1 MGREAADFASDR
13 CGKIV
18 TLKGSFTLRTGSCD
32 HFAPMAHPTVFLAAS
47 ALAFASSCVSA
58 STVDESVGA
67 PLAGTVHRLS
77 PAEVEAVQNAA
88 ADRNINAPSLDD
100 RAVPDGRIHGEI
112 GFGIGTGGY
121 TSVFGTAFIPLG
133 DDGFAAL
140 SFERS
145 DFGRRRFRR

>member
-1 MGREAADFASDR
+1 MGREAIDFASDH

-18 TLKGSFTLRTGSCD
+18 TLTGSFTLRTGSCD
-32 HFAPMAHPTVFLAAS
+32 HVTPMSPLTVFLAAS
-47 ALAFASSCVSA
+47 ALAFASSSVSA

-77 PAEVEAVQNAA
+77 PAEVEAVQDAA
-88 ADRNINAPSLDD
+88 ADRNINAPSLDN
-100 RAVPDGRIHGEI
+100 RPVPDGRIHGEI

-121 TSVFGTAFIPLG
+121 NTIFGTALIPLG

-145 DFGRRRFRR
+145 DFGRRPFRR